1 MRESDIHIGDVLKVR
16 SWDDMAHEY
25 ESYED
30 GDIKTPS
37 GYVFLKVMRHLCGQ
51 TFTVRDQQTANMGC
65 IRYYSVENVEE
76 IAGMSA
82 WVITAEML
90 EPLDDEAD
98 EFGVATDEE
107 IKLLFC

>member
-37 GYVFLKVMRHLCGQ
+37 GMCF
-51 TFTVRDQQTANMGC
+51 
-65 IRYYSVENVEE
+65 
-76 IAGMSA
+76 
-82 WVITAEML
+82 
-90 EPLDDEAD
+90 
-98 EFGVATDEE
+98 
-107 IKLLFC
+107 